1 MASMPGPTGSR
12 AVLIG
17 VSHYDRLTDLP
28 NVERNLTELRRL
40 LTSPRSWNLAEEN
53 CRVVSDPTD
62 RWQMLDTVQKAAE
75 EATDALLVYYAG
87 HGLIDADEEEFFLSL
102 RGSQHHTMWTGVEYK
117 YLRGEIQKSRAKA
130 RIVVLDC
137 CFADRA
143 GMNGGDIELAELG
156 AAEGLCLLAASSKA
170 ALAEPGEL
178 HTAFTGELL
187 GVLRNGVP
195 DGPALLDADTVFRHA
210 RANLVRRGKPKPTM
224 KVSDTAGMAA
234 LSHNAQYRF
243 SADALRQPG
252 HTRTASAEAVPEDDT
267 IRFTRRFGC
276 AVMFL
281 PLLASALIMTAGGFA
296 AGDPSL
302 LFRAVLDQLPAEEVP
317 AGAAYSL
324 LSALAVA
331 GLWYLHLF
339 RPYEMRVS
347 AEGIEV
353 RRGRGGGHTARYG
366 WHRVLEAKVGW
377 APPRRR
383 GQGRFLLI
391 LRLREQT
398 PHQMS
403 WWARRAGRRWS
414 LADGL
419 CVADLGRLTCTPRD
433 VDEALGRFAPSG
445 VRTRTE
451 AAQRAGY
458 AASAPTE
465 PPRTMVSGR
474 TRRVHLVVLALLLTA
489 IALSPSVIVLAT
501 TSAHRY
507 GWAFVPLV
515 LWTLFLLVPALVP
528 ALLLRHAGNLSIGA
542 DGITHTSGSGTRH
555 WPWDRIDRVGVMS
568 WRRRSPANGAL
579 FLRLRDLPTA
589 SDSHSL
595 HPLLASVEAR
605 LGGVLVCDLIS
616 LGTTREEVET
626 VVRRYGDDVWD
637 PGPRPEHGVIQDDG
651 HMAHYE
657 GGFVGLRTLTALI
670 GSVTAGLAVCVT
682 AMDPV
687 IDHKPVANGI
697 GLLMAYT
704 LVIASCLPLLAL
716 RSPLTLRLDDEHF
729 ALSSGRHRMTIPWDH
744 IVTLEV
750 SPSTSGKE
758 THDEVHLWL
767 RAEEAHRYRGF
778 WRLGAHLN
786 AAKLHI
792 VTLGTRAGALRIS
805 PTRLHDALGRFAR
818 ERFHTGS
825 PAALRERER

>member
-1 MASMPGPTGSR
+1 MPGPTGSR

-17 VSHYDRLTDLP
+17 VSHYDQLTDLP

-195 DGPALLDADTVFRHA
+195 DGPPLLDANTAFRHS
-210 RANLVRRGKPKPTM
+210 RANLVRRGKPRPTM
-224 KVSDTAGMAA
+224 KASDTAGTAA
-234 LSHNAQYRF
+234 LSHNAQYRL
-243 SADALRQPG
+243 SAAAPPRPE

-267 IRFTRRFGC
+267 SRFTRRFGC

-281 PLLASALIMTAGGFA
+281 PLLASALILTAGGFT

-302 LFRAVLDQLPAEEVP
+302 LFRAVLDQLPAEELP
-317 AGAAYSL
+317 AGAAYGY

-331 GLWYLHLF
+331 WLGYRQLF
-339 RPYEMRVS
+339 RPYELRVS
-347 AEGIEV
+347 AQGIEV
-353 RRGRGGGHTARYG
+353 RRGGHTARYS
-366 WHRVLEAKVGW
+366 WHRILEAKVGW
-377 APPRRR
+377 IPPRRR
-383 GQGRFLLI
+383 GPGRFLLI

-403 WWARRAGRRWS
+403 WWARRAGRRRS
-414 LADGL
+414 PADGL
-419 CVADLGRLTCTPRD
+419 YVADLGRLTCTPRD

-445 VRTRTE
+445 VQTRTE

-465 PPRTMVSGR
+465 PPRTTVSGR
-474 TRRVHLVVLALLLTA
+474 TRRAHLVVLALLLTA
-489 IALSPSVIVLAT
+489 IALSPSAIVLAT

-507 GWAFVPLV
+507 GWAFIPLV

-528 ALLLRHAGNLSIGA
+528 ALLLRHTGNLSIGA
-542 DGITHTSGSGTRH
+542 DGITHTSGRGTRH

-568 WRRRSPANGAL
+568 WRRRTPANGAL
-579 FLRLRDLPTA
+579 FLRLHDLPKA
-589 SDSHSL
+589 SGSDSL
-595 HPLLASVEAR
+595 HPLLAPVEAR

-616 LGTTREEVET
+616 LGITRKEVET
-626 VVRRYGDDVWD
+626 VVRRYGEDVWD

-657 GGFVGLRTLTALI
+657 GRFVGLRALAALI
-670 GSVTAGLAVCVT
+670 GSVTASLTLCIT
-682 AMDPV
+682 ATNPV

-697 GLLMAYT
+697 GLLITYT
-704 LVIASCLPLLAL
+704 LVIASCLPPLTL
-716 RSPLTLRLDDEHF
+716 RSPLTLQLDDEHF
-729 ALSSGRHRMTIPWDH
+729 TLSSGRHRMTVPWDH

-750 SPSTSGKE
+750 SPSASGKE

-778 WRLGAHLN
+778 RRLGAHLT

-792 VTLGTRAGALRIS
+792 VTLSTKAGVLRIS
-805 PTRLHDALGRFAR
+805 PTRLHNALGTFAR
-818 ERFHTGS
+818 ERFHTSS